1 MTLSEKGNKMVEEL
15 WKELSFIDSVESIAL
30 GGSRAGSD
38 YDEKSDYDV
47 YIYCTDD
54 IPEDTRNTIL
64 QKYCSH
70 IEIGNHFWE
79 YEEDRKSVV

>member
-38 YDEKSDYDV
+38 YDEK
-47 YIYCTDD
+47 
-54 IPEDTRNTIL
+54 
-64 QKYCSH
+64 
-70 IEIGNHFWE
+70 
-79 YEEDRKSVV
+79 